1 MLVKSRE
8 IRSTAFLIGYELFY
22 QRKSTY
28 QRKILDEG
36 DVIKFSRY
44 LLSSVHLRK
53 VKESSFRS
61 VWFSFQVMEMLGA
74 MERWKDSSKLKRHK
88 TKFPWFVY
96 YLGNANMTF
105 PTLSHSHFMDIS
117 RAIDLVLRAKVN

>member
-53 VKESSFRS
+53 VKESSFIS
-61 VWFSFQVMEMLGA
+61 V
-74 MERWKDSSKLKRHK
+74 
-88 TKFPWFVY
+88 
-96 YLGNANMTF
+96 
-105 PTLSHSHFMDIS
+105 
-117 RAIDLVLRAKVN
+117 